1 MVGFAYAVVRAN
13 ITVAI
18 TRMEHTALKLRRHG
32 VRLADASV
40 VRRLLALALILDG
53 HNVQMRRGWR
63 GRFGHSGRW
72 AAWVTLVL
80 KRQARC

>member
-1 MVGFAYAVVRAN
+1 VVGVAYAVVRAN
-13 ITVAI
+13 MAVAI

-53 HNVQMRRGWR
+53 QNVQMRR
-63 GRFGHSGRW
+63 GRFGHSGGC